1 VTPCGIDDAAE
12 PQPRLEPTTVQL
24 ASLVSVAQPHRQL
37 LERAACLRVIVAEVE
52 EMSGR
57 LAAAGDRA
65 RLASLRHL
73 ARHYQAEL
81 AQVERELGAA
91 GPAPLAPLRAAA
103 RG

>member
-1 VTPCGIDDAAE
+1 ME
-12 PQPRLEPTTVQL
+12 PIPVQL
-24 ASLVSVAQPHRQL
+24 AALASVAQPHRQL

-73 ARHYQAEL
+73 AHHYQSEL
-81 AQVERELGAA
+81 AQVERELDAGGA
-91 GPAPLAPLRAAA
+91 PPPAPLRAAV